1 MRALE
6 SKSHP
11 ILACPLMALTILQVI
26 PSLDAGGAERTTID
40 IAGAI
45 TVAGGKALVASQGGR
60 LEDELAAM
68 GGELIRLPVA
78 SKNPLTIL
86 ANAGKLE
93 KIIRERNVSVIHA
106 RSRAPAWSAFFAA
119 RTTKIPFVT
128 TYHGA
133 YNARNWFKKQYNGIM
148 AAGAMVIAN
157 SQFTGDEI
165 AKTYGTNKK
174 RIAVIPRGTDFSAFD
189 KSKITLER
197 VLEMKARWGLAG
209 YRGPVLL
216 LPARLTRWKGH
227 LVFIE
232 ALSQLKREG
241 RLGEATAVLAGDAQ
255 GREAFLEEVKLAI
268 QAGGLETRVKIVGH
282 IEDMPAAY
290 AASALVVSASTDPEA
305 FGRAI
310 VEASAMGVPVIATDH
325 GGARETLIGEPRD
338 QITGWL
344 APPGDAKA
352 LAEAISAALA
362 LSPQERTEIGARGSL
377 YVRRRYSREAMC
389 RATLQVYLRVI
400 DGQI

>member
-1 MRALE
+1 MT
-6 SKSHP
+6 
-11 ILACPLMALTILQVI
+11 LTILQVI
-26 PSLDAGGAERTTID
+26 PDLDAGGAERTTID

-45 TVAGGKALVASQGGR
+45 TAAGGTALVASEGGR
-60 LEDELAAM
+60 LEGELQAM

-86 ANAGKLE
+86 SNAVKLE

-119 RTTKIPFVT
+119 RATKIPFVT

-133 YNARNWFKKQYNGIM
+133 YKAGGWLKKQYNGVM
-148 AAGAMVIAN
+148 AAGALVIAN
-157 SQFTGDEI
+157 SEFTGEAI
-165 AKTYGTNKK
+165 AKAYKIEKK
-174 RIAVIPRGTDFSAFD
+174 RIAVIPRGTDFTAFD

-197 VLEMKARWGLAG
+197 VLEMKAKWGLAG
-209 YRGPVLL
+209 YRGPIIL
-216 LPARLTRWKGH
+216 LPGRLTRWKGQ
-227 LVFIE
+227 LVLIE
-232 ALSQLKREG
+232 ALGQLKHEG
-241 RLGEATAVLAGDAQ
+241 RLGDAMAVLAGDAQ
-255 GREAFLEEVKLAI
+255 GREAYVEEVKLAI
-268 QAGGLETRVKIVGH
+268 KGAEVQTRVKIVGH
-282 IEDMPAAY
+282 EADMPTAY
-290 AASALVVSASTDPEA
+290 AAASLVVSASTEPEA
-305 FGRAI
+305 FGRVM

-325 GGARETLIGEPRD
+325 GGARETIIASPPE

-344 APPGDAKA
+344 TPPGDARA
-352 LAEAISAALA
+352 LGDAIGAALA
-362 LSPQERTEIGARGSL
+362 LSPQERADMGARGQA

>member
-1 MRALE
+1 M
-6 SKSHP
+6 
-11 ILACPLMALTILQVI
+11 LTILQVI

-40 IAGAI
+40 VAGAI
-45 TVAGGKALVASQGGR
+45 TAAGGKALVASEGGR
-60 LEDELAAM
+60 LEGELAEM

-78 SKNPLTIL
+78 SKSPLTIL

-119 RTTKIPFVT
+119 RATKIPFVT

-133 YNARNWFKKQYNGIM
+133 YNAQNWFKKQYNGVM

-157 SQFTGDEI
+157 SEFTGAEI
-165 AKTYGTNKK
+165 AKAYKIDKK

-197 VLEMKARWGLAG
+197 VLETKAKWGLAG
-209 YRGPVLL
+209 YRGPIILM
-216 LPARLTRWKGH
+216 PARLTRWKGQ

-232 ALSQLKREG
+232 ALAQLKRQG
-241 RLGEATAVLAGDAQ
+241 RLGDAMAVLAGDAQ
-255 GREAFLEEVKLAI
+255 GRDAYVEEVKLAI
-268 QAGGLETRVKIVGH
+268 KAGDLDNRVKIVGH
-282 IEDMPAAY
+282 LEEMPSAY
-290 AASALVVSASTDPEA
+290 AVSSLVVSASTDPEA
-305 FGRAI
+305 FGRVI
-310 VEASAMGVPVIATDH
+310 VEASAMGLPVIATDH
-325 GGARETLIGEPRD
+325 GGARETVITTPPE

-344 APPGDAKA
+344 TPPGDAEA
-352 LAEAISAALA
+352 LAEAIAAALS
-362 LSPQERTEIGARGSL
+362 LSPDQRAAMGARGQA